1 MFSGIVERIG
11 RVEQVWR
18 DGGGSA
24 RLRIHAGFQEPLA
37 PGASVS
43 VNGVCLTVERSEGL
57 AFEATAVPETLRR
70 TTIGDLIPGGRVN
83 LERALRL
90 GGEIGGHWVQGHVDA
105 TARIASV
112 QRSGADVV
120 VGVKIP
126 EEFRAY
132 VVPKGSLA
140 VDGVSLTVAA
150 WNEPRAL
157 LALVPYTLDR
167 TIASQY
173 EPGGVVNLEVDVLA
187 RYLERLMTA
196 RGMLPES
203 RRAGAGARGDA

>member
-11 RVEQVWR
+11 RVERVVR
-18 DGGGSA
+18 DEGGGA
-24 RLRIHAGFQEPLA
+24 RLRIHAGFPEPPA
-37 PGASVS
+37 PGASVA
-43 VNGVCLTVERSEGL
+43 VNGVCLTVERSEGP

-105 TARIASV
+105 KTRIASV

-120 VGVKIP
+120 VGVEIP
-126 EEFRAY
+126 EELRAY
-132 VVPKGSLA
+132 IVPKGSLA

-167 TIASQY
+167 TIASEY
-173 EPGGVVNLEVDVLA
+173 ESGGAVNLEVDVLA
-187 RYLERLMTA
+187 RYIERLMTA
-196 RGMLPES
+196 RGILPEP
-203 RRAGAGARGDA
+203 RRAAAPARGNA